1 MATSK
6 KKDDNIESSGEEE
19 SVKPK
24 SGGIKKKEISLSSIK
39 GKFSTKTKY
48 KETEFYNCGQAF
60 FDACGLPG
68 PVLGG
73 INMFLG
79 HSNSSK
85 TTAMILA
92 AVDAQKKGHLPVFI
106 ITEKK
111 WSFEH
116 SVELGLDAQKLPDG
130 TWDGN
135 FLFNDSFDTI
145 EQATDYINELLD
157 AQEKGDLPY
166 SLAFFWDSIGSIP
179 CQMTFDGKGGGMFN
193 AKVLADKVGMGIHSR
208 ISKSKKEDY
217 PYYNTLTVIV
227 QPWVQLP
234 DSPFGQ
240 ATIQPKGGQALFL
253 AASLVF
259 LFGNQKSSGVNHI
272 TATKNGRTVSYAVRT
287 KVSILKNHV
296 NGIAFKDG
304 KIIAV
309 PQGYIADT
317 KEELDRYKKE
327 YSQYWNAILGGDGEI
342 KLDESDEI
350 EITE

>member
-1 MATSK
+1 MAIRK
-6 KKDDNIESSGEEE
+6 R
-19 SVKPK
+19 
-24 SGGIKKKEISLSSIK
+24 EISLDTIK
-39 GKFSTKTKY
+39 DKFSTKTKY
-48 KETEFYNCGQAF
+48 KTESFYNCGEAF
-60 FDACGLPG
+60 MNACGLPG
-68 PVLGG
+68 PVMGG

-92 AVDAQKKGHLPVFI
+92 AADAQKKGHLPVFI

-116 SVELGLDAQKLPDG
+116 SVELGLQAEQNENG
-130 TWDGN
+130 EWDGQ
-135 FLFNDSFDTI
+135 FIFNDSFDYI
-145 EQATDYINELLD
+145 EQLTDYINELLD
-157 AQEKGDLPY
+157 AQEKGEILY
-166 SLAFFWDSIGSIP
+166 NLAFFIDSIGSIP
-179 CQMTFDGKGGGMFN
+179 CKQTFDGGGGTMHD
-193 AKVLADKVGMGIHSR
+193 ARVLADKIGRGIHSR

-217 PYYNTLTVIV
+217 PYINTMSVIV

-253 AASLVF
+253 SSSLVF

-272 TATKNGRTVSYAVRT
+272 TATKNGRTISYAVRT

-296 NGIAFKDG
+296 TGIAFKDG

-317 KEELDRYKKE
+317 KEALDKYKKQ
-327 YSQYWNAILGGDGEI
+327 YSSYWNAILSGTGEI
-342 KLDESDEI
+342 ILDETSEENSDE
-350 EITE
+350 

>member
-1 MATSK
+1 MAIK
-6 KKDDNIESSGEEE
+6 KKDN
-19 SVKPK
+19 
-24 SGGIKKKEISLSSIK
+24 SLSNIK
-39 GKFSTKTKY
+39 EKFSTKTKY
-48 KETEFYNCGQAF
+48 KPESFYNCGDAF
-60 FDACGLPG
+60 MDACGLPG
-68 PVLGG
+68 PVMGG

-92 AVDAQKKGHLPVFI
+92 AADAQKKGHLPVFI

-116 SVELGLDAQKLPDG
+116 SVELGLQAEQNENG
-130 TWDGN
+130 EWDGQ
-135 FLFNDSFDTI
+135 FIFNDSFDYI
-145 EQATDYINELLD
+145 EQLTDYINELLD
-157 AQEKGDLPY
+157 AQEKGEILY
-166 SLAFFWDSIGSIP
+166 NLAFFIDSIGSIP
-179 CQMTFDGKGGGMFN
+179 CKQTFDGGGGTMHD
-193 AKVLADKVGMGIHSR
+193 ARVLADKIGRGIHSR

-217 PYYNTLTVIV
+217 PYLNTMSVIV

-253 AASLVF
+253 SSSLVF

-272 TATKNGRTVSYAVRT
+272 TATKNGRTISYAVRT

-296 NGIAFKDG
+296 TGIAFKDG

-317 KEELDRYKKE
+317 KEALDKYKKQ
-327 YSQYWNAILGGDGEI
+327 YSSYWNAILSGTGEI
-342 KLDESDEI
+342 ILDETSEENSDE
-350 EITE
+350 